1 MHFEIVHTDPDTS
14 FYYINGEW
22 VDATSEEL
30 LNHLYY
36 EDIDQGIETTCIGE
50 PTIVALFG

>member
-14 FYYINGEW
+14 FYYINEEW

-50 PTIVALFG
+50 PTIVAIFG